1 MINWEQ
7 FTRDLV
13 SKMGFGDYKVEVDT
27 EHHSASVVVFDVSP
41 VFKEYIPMFV
51 ESMNHLSQILAQKNG
66 VPPLFYDVNNYRK
79 EREKLLTELARAAA
93 RKAVATKEAVSLPA
107 MNSYERRIIHM
118 ELAGHPEV
126 MTESQGGGKERFV
139 TVRLVDSSAPAQSHT
154 DEEAKSAE

>member
-13 SKMGFGDYKVEVDT
+13 SKMGFADFKADVDE
-27 EHHSASVVVFDVSP
+27 EHHSGSIVVYDAAP
-41 VFKEYIPMFV
+41 VFKEFIPLFV
-51 ESMNHLSQILAQKNG
+51 ESINHLSQVLAQKHG
-66 VPPLFYDVNNYRK
+66 VTPVFYDVNNYRK

-93 RKAVATKEAVSLPA
+93 RKAVATKQPVSLPA

-126 MTESQGGGKERFV
+126 ITESQGGGRERFV
-139 TVRLVDSSAPAQSHT
+139 TVRLVGDVSTAGDSKREQ
-154 DEEAKSAE
+154 D